1 MALDEWG
8 VYGYEQGDL
17 VRLASSGTWGIVI
30 SDGFG
35 IYGGDGCSA
44 LDRETW
50 THYLVRDDEGGSQWV
65 RATDLDYQGEQ
76 VCHFCGARWDG
87 LDHELSPWS
96 AWSILGS
103 SQVGEQVC
111 KRCASQLTDDCRR
124 LVFSSR
130 ALVLADV
137 AEGF

>member
-1 MALDEWG
+1 MALDGWG
-8 VYGYEQGDL
+8 TFGYEQGDL
-17 VRLASSGTWGIVI
+17 VRLASSGTWGVVI
-30 SDGFG
+30 SDG
-35 IYGGDGCSA
+35 
-44 LDRETW
+44 LDRGQ
-50 THYLVRDDEGGSQWV
+50 YLVRDDEGGSRWIH
-65 RATDLDYQGEQ
+65 AMDLDYCGVQ
-76 VCHFCGARWDG
+76 VCHFCGSRWDG
-87 LDHELSPWS
+87 LDHKLSPWS